1 MLRDHHE
8 VSTAEPA
15 PVAACAAGRPVRV
28 FSRRTRPRAHNN
40 LHLSPS
46 KLPYLESTSDIIS
59 HHDIHTRLQSGLKGQ
74 EFVFVYKLVQ
84 MAIVWKSIC
93 VTGLAFWAIYYL
105 IILTDSGYALT
116 QSWSW
121 QSPSSPER
129 SDPFA
134 LRPEQHI
141 FRRPHT
147 ISLQWNITRETRR
160 PDGVLKE
167 TYLINGQFPGP
178 TVEARSGDELHITV
192 YNGITGSGSND
203 GVAIHW
209 HGITMK
215 GFNEMD
221 GAVGITQ
228 CAVGPGRTFVYRFQI
243 GQQQHGTFWY
253 HAHSAVQRADGMYGG
268 LVVHKPVGKQRK
280 SELSVHGY
288 DSEKLLLI
296 GDWYH
301 RSADRVLAEYKDFRS
316 FANEPVPDS
325 LLINGAGSYNCS
337 NARPGKPV
345 DCINTDT
352 PVVHVHR
359 ERVRLRIVNTGASAG
374 YSLQLT
380 GAAMKLVTLDGG
392 GLVSKRTPWTSTI
405 GVLYPGERMD
415 VVLLPSGE
423 QTTKVLKIALDPE
436 LMQLMNPALTRMQE
450 FPLKWTQPDSRSTIA
465 RGDRREL
472 VDVINLR
479 DAQGIS
485 TALDKVATEKALLYT
500 SLAINS
506 FKNNEPWGELN
517 HTSWMWKDPYAKPL
531 LAINATVW
539 QNGTEQANPF
549 RAFKVPRFEAG
560 EERWMDLVVNNVDDR
575 GHPFHLHGYEFYV
588 LASRQDELGR
598 AYNPFDDHGAEIPV
612 SFQNPLR
619 KDTVYIKPRGYV
631 VLRLRLDAH
640 GLWLMHCHVLWHQ
653 AAGMGTVLQ
662 VGDISEETA
671 RKAGNSCQG
680 YEMPNSHEADIE
692 AV

>member
-1 MLRDHHE
+1 
-8 VSTAEPA
+8 
-15 PVAACAAGRPVRV
+15 
-28 FSRRTRPRAHNN
+28 
-40 LHLSPS
+40 
-46 KLPYLESTSDIIS
+46 
-59 HHDIHTRLQSGLKGQ
+59 
-74 EFVFVYKLVQ
+74 
-84 MAIVWKSIC
+84 MATIWKSIC
-93 VTGLAFWAIYYL
+93 VTGLAFWVIYYL
-105 IILTDSGYALT
+105 IISTDSGYALT

-129 SDPFA
+129 SDLFA

-147 ISLQWNITRETRR
+147 ISLQWNITREPRR

-192 YNGITGSGSND
+192 YNGITGSND

-345 DCINTDT
+345 DCTETDT

-359 ERVRLRIVNTGASAG
+359 TRVRLRIVNTGASAG

-423 QTTKVLKIALDPE
+423 QTTKALKIALDPE

-450 FPLKWTQPDSRSTIA
+450 FPLKWTQPDSRSSRA

-472 VDVINLR
+472 VNVVNLR
-479 DAQGIS
+479 DAQGVS
-485 TALDKVATEKALLYT
+485 TALDKMATEKALLYT

-531 LAINATVW
+531 LAINATAW

-612 SFQNPLR
+612 NIQNPLR

-631 VLRLRLDAH
+631 VLRLRLNAS

-662 VGDISEETA
+662 VGDISEETV
-671 RKAGNSCQG
+671 RKAGDSCQG
-680 YEMPNSHEADIE
+680 Y
-692 AV
+692 